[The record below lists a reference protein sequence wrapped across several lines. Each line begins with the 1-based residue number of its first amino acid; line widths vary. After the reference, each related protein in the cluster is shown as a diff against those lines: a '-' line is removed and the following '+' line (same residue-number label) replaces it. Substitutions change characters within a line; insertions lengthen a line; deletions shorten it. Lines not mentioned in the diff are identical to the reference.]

1 MLARKETFFFFVPPP
16 PRLLH
21 RCYVVLVFQER
32 CLPSLPFVS
41 VTFLPPG
48 ILSSIHSCFHL
59 FSFPLTG
66 QLRLEFL
73 CDFLRCWVVFRRTV
87 RAGRW
92 AGWETVIYLE
102 GCCSVFFICD
112 CKERI
117 LVAGWCTDLVRG
129 TKTAR
134 KKRMEIGREVRNCKI
149 NRAKKRVKQTN
160 VMCNLQKEQMIGIE
174 RAAGGRIPH
183 TPTPIENGWTYGW
196 TWKKKSDCPH
206 RMASVVMSTCFD
218 GIHETHGRPTLAPP
232 VENPSRA

>member
-1 MLARKETFFFFVPPP
+1 MVNSVVSFTKYQIKSFELVRLPFLFCGAENLIHLLLFLCWRVDFLSLSFYMHAGQEGDFFFRPPP
-16 PRLLH
+16 TPRLLH

-102 GCCSVFFICD
+102 GCCSIFFY
-112 CKERI
+112 
-117 LVAGWCTDLVRG
+117 L
-129 TKTAR
+129 
-134 KKRMEIGREVRNCKI
+134 
-149 NRAKKRVKQTN
+149 
-160 VMCNLQKEQMIGIE
+160 
-174 RAAGGRIPH
+174 
-183 TPTPIENGWTYGW
+183 
-196 TWKKKSDCPH
+196 
-206 RMASVVMSTCFD
+206 
-218 GIHETHGRPTLAPP
+218 
-232 VENPSRA
+232 

>member
-1 MLARKETFFFFVPPP
+1 MVNTVVSFMKYQIKSFELVRLPFLFCGAENLIHLLLLLFFVVELIFSAFLFTCMVARKETFFFVPLP

-87 RAGRW
+87 RAGR
-92 AGWETVIYLE
+92 
-102 GCCSVFFICD
+102 
-112 CKERI
+112 
-117 LVAGWCTDLVRG
+117 
-129 TKTAR
+129 
-134 KKRMEIGREVRNCKI
+134 
-149 NRAKKRVKQTN
+149 
-160 VMCNLQKEQMIGIE
+160 
-174 RAAGGRIPH
+174 
-183 TPTPIENGWTYGW
+183 
-196 TWKKKSDCPH
+196 
-206 RMASVVMSTCFD
+206 
-218 GIHETHGRPTLAPP
+218 
-232 VENPSRA
+232 